1 MDLISC
7 TPPAVALDSAPV
19 SALRSERS
27 NERWDG
33 FWGEDDA
40 YYVRL
45 TRLDAESVEWFRLA
59 DTLHDDVTISSLNG
73 RPGVSRRS
81 SAVGGMRALIVRD
94 SRGRPRLS
102 CMVWVRRRKTA

>member
-19 SALRSERS
+19 SSLRSERA

-33 FWGEDDA
+33 FWGEDDGF
-40 YYVRL
+40 YVRL
-45 TRLDAESVEWFRLA
+45 TRVDAESVEWFRLA
-59 DTLHDDVTISSLNG
+59 DSLHDDVPLSALGG
-73 RPGVSRRS
+73 RPGVTRRS
-81 SAVGGMRALIVRD
+81 SAVSGMRALIVRD